1 MATSMI
7 ITTNNLTIERMAVIA
22 CRTHS
27 ELMAGAK
34 AMLIETAKRQMASGV
49 CHFAYTKKN
58 GEYREAWELLFP
70 LSSIRRLSALVPAV
84 RTMPRQLT
92 GIAKNRLG
100 VVSAGKTSSLCIRQ

>member
-7 ITTNNLTIERMAVIA
+7 ITTNNLTVARMAVIA

-58 GEYREAWELLFP
+58 GEYREAWGT
-70 LSSIRRLSALVPAV
+70 LVPSLVDKKIVGTGASRENYAKSAYWDCEKSAWRSFRWENIVAV
-84 RTMPRQLT
+84 Y
-92 GIAKNRLG
+92 
-100 VVSAGKTSSLCIRQ
+100 

>member
-58 GEYREAWELLFP
+58 GEYREAWGT
-70 LSSIRRLSALVPAV
+70 LV
-84 RTMPRQLT
+84 
-92 GIAKNRLG
+92 
-100 VVSAGKTSSLCIRQ
+100 SSLVDKKIVGTGASRENYATSAYWDCEKSAWRSFRWENIVAVY